1 MKPALVLIDDD
12 KTWREKLESA
22 LRDSVGAEA
31 EVIGWSP
38 QHDEDAEAYF
48 HALIANHDVRLV
60 VTDYDLTKGA
70 HGLFGA
76 TIVDWCQKLSVPVGD
91 FSRGKPSALPTEPN
105 LFELRVPTDLDKAVR
120 YVSTVFRGFVEIRKR
135 IDETPALL
143 QQRSPAAA
151 LALML
156 DAKPLESQFSQ
167 YGARYAGANPALV
180 DALAKGAATDPA
192 KQEAQKERLLT
203 YITGHLLAN
212 GILRYPGPI
221 AGQDALAAYLAIDES
236 AIPEVGELLAG
247 ARFSGPFDD
256 QDEFYWVHRVDAV
269 LDPLE
274 EGISDEET
282 FESQGARR
290 RRCLELS
297 LGRTLARAPK
307 CPRCAGLNGG
317 FLCPFTRRAV
327 CERSDCSVVSNV
339 WIPAG
344 ARLCRF
350 EKEFYDE
357 WAPILGM

>member
-1 MKPALVLIDDD
+1 MTPALVLIDDNQ
-12 KTWREKLESA
+12 TWLDKLETA
-22 LRDSVGAEA
+22 LRGEIGAEA
-31 EVIGWSP
+31 EVIGWLP
-38 QHDEDAEAYF
+38 TRNDDAEAHF
-48 HALIANHDVRLV
+48 GKLIEDHDVRLV

-70 HGLFGA
+70 YGLFGA
-76 TIVDWCQKLSVPVGD
+76 TIVDWCQKFSVPVGD

-120 YVSTVFRGFVEIRKR
+120 YVSTVLRGFVEIRKR
-135 IDETPALL
+135 IGNTPELL
-143 QQRSPAAA
+143 RQRSPAAA

-156 DAKPLESQFSQ
+156 HAKPLESQFSQ

-180 DALAKGAATDPA
+180 DALAKRVATDPNT
-192 KQEAQKERLLT
+192 QEAQKEILLT

-221 AGQDALAAYLAIDES
+221 AGRDALAAYLAIDES
-236 AIPEVGELLAG
+236 AISEVSELLADT
-247 ARFSGPFDD
+247 RYSGPFDGL
-256 QDEFYWVHRVDAV
+256 DEFFWVHRVDAV
-269 LDPLE
+269 LDSLE
-274 EGISDEET
+274 ERISDNET
-282 FESQGARR
+282 FESQGSRR
-290 RRCLELS
+290 RRCLELA
-297 LGRTLARAPK
+297 LRRQLARAPK

-317 FLCPFTRRAV
+317 FLCPFTRSAV